1 MFDELFEVEKLLSH
15 WPVVHSY
22 FSLLLILFHISSV
35 SYSVLKLELREL
47 K

>member
-22 FSLLLILFHISSV
+22 FNGLLICFARAQYDSLF
-35 SYSVLKLELREL
+35 
-47 K
+47 